1 MRFIAVLIVYLTID
15 STTITTMTDGEASI
29 TIPIIDIGGYL
40 AGDVVGKAVVAAKV
54 CEAYENQGFLQI
66 VGHGVTQ
73 DLQSRFLKVVAA
85 FFALPAEEKLKLSA
99 ELSPCFRG
107 YERVGGQKLDELDE
121 SATPDQKEGFTI
133 KPGRP
138 LGRFLAGPNQ
148 WPDSSLPG
156 MANFKETYMEYFWTV
171 HELSKTM
178 FRLIA
183 LSLGL
188 DEDYFDD
195 FASDPDGK

>member
-1 MRFIAVLIVYLTID
+1 MANKDVSV
-15 STTITTMTDGEASI
+15 
-29 TIPIIDIGGYL
+29 TIPIVDISSYL
-40 AGDVVGKAVVAAKV
+40 AGDAVGKAAVASEV
-54 CEAYENQGFLQI
+54 REAYENQGFLQI
-66 VGHGVTQ
+66 VGHNVSSDIQ
-73 DLQSRFLKVVAA
+73 FRFLEVVAA
-85 FFALPAEEKLKLSA
+85 FFTLPTDEKLKISA

-133 KPGRP
+133 KPERP

-148 WPDSSLPG
+148 WPDPTLPG
-156 MANFKETYMEYFWTV
+156 MAEFKETYMEYFWAV

-195 FASDPDGK
+195 FASDPDGE

>member
-1 MRFIAVLIVYLTID
+1 MANEEVLV
-15 STTITTMTDGEASI
+15 
-29 TIPIIDIGGYL
+29 TIPIVNISDYL
-40 AGDVVGKAVVAAKV
+40 AGDAAGKAVVAAEVGK
-54 CEAYENQGFLQI
+54 AYENQGFLQI
-66 VGHGVTQ
+66 TGHAITQ
-73 DLQSRFLKVVAA
+73 DLQSRFLSHVAA
-85 FFALPAEEKLKLSA
+85 FFALPTEEKLKLSA

-133 KPGRP
+133 KPERP

-148 WPDSSLPG
+148 WPDPALPG
-156 MANFKETYMEYFWTV
+156 MAKFKETYMEYFLAV

-178 FRLIA
+178 FRLMA

-188 DEDYFDD
+188 DEEYFDD